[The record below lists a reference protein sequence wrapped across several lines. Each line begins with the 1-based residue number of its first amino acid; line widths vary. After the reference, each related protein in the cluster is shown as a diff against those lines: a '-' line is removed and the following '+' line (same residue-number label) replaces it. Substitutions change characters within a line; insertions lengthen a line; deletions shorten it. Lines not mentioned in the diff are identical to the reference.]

1 MPTTDPAPALPEA
14 DALAAHDNPLLA
26 EWTGPHGG
34 VPAFDRMDLAH
45 LGAALEAGMAE
56 HLAEVDAI
64 AHNPEPPTFEN
75 TIVALARSGRTL
87 ERVFAYY
94 GLWAANL
101 SSPESREIQT
111 EMAPRLSAYSS
122 QIVQNA
128 DLYARVAAVHAQRQS
143 LGLAP
148 EQVRLVELVSDQF
161 TRNGATLTGAAKERY
176 AAIDQRLAELYTAF
190 SDHVLADEEGA
201 VTYLSADQLGGLP
214 EGFVAAAQVAAE
226 ERGRPGE
233 YAVLNT
239 RSSVDPF
246 LTFSDERDLRETVW
260 RTFTNR
266 GDNGDENDTNAII
279 AEILALRHE
288 RVGLL
293 GYDTYADWRLEDR
306 MAKTPGRARVL
317 MMAIWP
323 AAVARVL
330 QEVADM
336 QAIADQRGDA
346 ITIEPW
352 DYHYYAE
359 IVRQQR
365 YALDSAEVEPYLQLD
380 KLNQAMFFVAGE
392 LFGFEFTPITDGSV
406 PVFHPDVT
414 VFEVTDRN
422 TGAHVGLWYLDPFA
436 RPGKRSG
443 AWATTYRSHSTVS
456 GPETVLSS
464 NNSNFVHGA
473 AGEPVLVSWDNAE
486 TLFHEFGH
494 ALHYLTSA
502 VDYPTLDTVV
512 RDFVEF
518 QSQLLE
524 RWLISDPVVERF
536 LVHVETGEPMPAALV
551 EKIRRAATFN
561 QGFAT
566 VEYLASALVDLDL
579 HTLDEYSDLD
589 PAAFERA
596 TLARLGMPA
605 ELVMRHRTPHFAH
618 VFSGEGYA
626 AGYYSYLWADVLTAD
641 AVEAFTEAPGGLYD
655 QALAERMVRLL
666 FAPRNAVDPGEAY
679 REFRGRDAGIAALMR
694 DRGFPPSR
702 R

>member
-1 MPTTDPAPALPEA
+1 MHADLDPSLA
-14 DALAAHDNPLLA
+14 DARAANPLLA
-26 EWTGPHGG
+26 EWTGPYGG
-34 VPAFDRMDLAH
+34 VLAFDRMDLAH
-45 LGAALEAGMAE
+45 LGDAIEAGMAE

-64 AHNPEPPTFEN
+64 ARDPAPPTFEN
-75 TIVALARSGRTL
+75 TVVALERAGRTL
-87 ERVFAYY
+87 DRVLATY
-94 GLWAANL
+94 GVWSANL
-101 SSPESREIQT
+101 SSPEFRDVQARVE
-111 EMAPRLSAYSS
+111 PRLAAHTS
-122 QIVQNA
+122 QVVQNA
-128 DLYARVAAVHAQRQS
+128 DLYARVAAVHQARQS
-143 LGLAP
+143 LDLTP
-148 EQVRLVELVSDQF
+148 EQVRLVELVSDGF
-161 TRNGATLTGAAKERY
+161 TRNGATLTGTAKARY
-176 AAIDQRLAELYTAF
+176 AAIEQRLAELYTAF
-190 SDHVLADEEGA
+190 SDRVLADEEGT
-201 VTYLSADQLGGLP
+201 VTYLRADQLGGLP
-214 EGFVAAAQVAAE
+214 DGFVAAAAVAAQ
-226 ERGRPGE
+226 ERGRAGA

-246 LTFSDERDLRETVW
+246 LTFSDHRALRETVW
-260 RTFTNR
+260 QAFTRR

-306 MAKTPGRARVL
+306 MAKTPARARDL
-317 MMAIWP
+317 MLAIWP
-323 AAVARVL
+323 AAVARVE

-336 QAIADQRGDA
+336 QEIADQAGDT

-352 DYHYYAE
+352 DYLYYAE

-365 YALDSAEVEPYLQLD
+365 YALDAGEVEPYLQLD
-380 KLNQAMFFVAGE
+380 KLNQAMHWVAGE
-392 LFGFEFTPITDGSV
+392 LFGLEFAAVTDGSV

-414 VFEVTDRN
+414 VFEVTDRG

-436 RPGKRSG
+436 RAGKRSG
-443 AWATTYRSHSTVS
+443 AWATTYRSHSTVA

-464 NNSNFVHGA
+464 NNSNFVPGP

-494 ALHYLTSA
+494 ALHSLTSRA
-502 VDYPTLDTVV
+502 DYPTLDTVV

-524 RWLISDPVVERF
+524 RWLLTDPVVERF
-536 LVHVETGEPMPAALV
+536 LVHVETGESMPAALV
-551 EKIRRAATFN
+551 EKVRRAATFN
-561 QGFAT
+561 QGHAT

-579 HTLDEYSDLD
+579 HTLHDYTDLD

-596 TLARLGMPA
+596 ALARLGMPA
-605 ELVMRHRTPHFAH
+605 EVGMRHRTPHFAH

-641 AVEAFTEAPGGLYD
+641 AVEAFAQAPGGHYD
-655 QALAERMVRLL
+655 AALAARMVALL

-679 REFRGRDAGIAALMR
+679 REFRGRAAGIEPLMR
-694 DRGFPPSR
+694 DRGFPVPA
-702 R
+702 